1 MGGFID
7 PKLSWKDIEWL
18 RKHTKLP
25 IGLKGVQSVEDAK
38 KAAAMGIEAIYLSN
52 HGCVAAHHARRSSM
66 NPDGTTLVSIAD
78 EAVVVRSTRRHRPC
92 TH

>member
-1 MGGFID
+1 
-7 PKLSWKDIEWL
+7 L

-52 HGCVAAHHARRSSM
+52 HG
-66 NPDGTTLVSIAD
+66 
-78 EAVVVRSTRRHRPC
+78 
-92 TH
+92 